1 MNRYIRILFGILF
14 FSLTTYSVAQMTVS
28 GTVTDASTGEAL
40 AGANVVVD
48 GTSKGA
54 AADASGSFSI
64 ANVPN
69 GSTLTASMIGYTDA
83 SMNASR
89 TVNFQLSRS
98 ALEMSGLEVLASR
111 ADEKRL
117 LPIQQFPKLKWKH
130 DWDLKTYQCR

>member
-83 SMNASR
+83 SIQ
-89 TVNFQLSRS
+89 V
-98 ALEMSGLEVLASR
+98 VLASVPVYQKGACDN
-111 ADEKRL
+111 ADS
-117 LPIQQFPKLKWKH
+117 PKL
-130 DWDLKTYQCR
+130 

>member
-64 ANVPN
+64 ANVPDGTYEIVAWQEKF
-69 GSTLTASMIGYTDA
+69 GSKRTLSQSVTVKSGEAV
-83 SMNASR
+83 
-89 TVNFQLSRS
+89 VNFEFSR
-98 ALEMSGLEVLASR
+98 
-111 ADEKRL
+111 
-117 LPIQQFPKLKWKH
+117 PKKK
-130 DWDLKTYQCR
+130 

>member
-54 AADASGSFSI
+54 AADASTSSARVAAAGFG
-64 ANVPN
+64 N
-69 GSTLTASMIGYTDA
+69 GIPCRSDPT
-83 SMNASR
+83 SR
-89 TVNFQLSRS
+89 
-98 ALEMSGLEVLASR
+98 
-111 ADEKRL
+111 RL
-117 LPIQQFPKLKWKH
+117 
-130 DWDLKTYQCR
+130 RVA